1 MGHHDA
7 PRYSP
12 WGTTGP
18 LMKSRMIEI
27 SYETHQEIPWG
38 ITGPLMKSRMIEIS
52 YETHQEIS
60 LGTTGPHGHHGASH
74 EISLEIH

>member
-1 MGHHDA
+1 MCTRVHKDFMRYVENMTHNINPTRHHG
-7 PRYSP
+7 PHEIY

-52 YETHQEIS
+52 YETHQ
-60 LGTTGPHGHHGASH
+60 
-74 EISLEIH
+74 